1 MKIKTL
7 GYMIKQGMIGLWRN
21 RGMSV
26 ASISSVT
33 SALLILGIIITL
45 VLNMNNI
52 ALLGQSQFDN
62 IQVYLE
68 DELTENEIEEVG
80 TEIEK
85 VSGVSHIEFES
96 REDALQTMKENWG
109 DQGYLLDTLEN
120 NPLPNSY
127 IVYFEDI
134 QMSLGAVEIIEEISG
149 VDEVKYYQEIIDN
162 LVSIADFIQLI
173 GFFLILILGFIA
185 IFIISNT
192 IKLTLNARRQ
202 EINIMKYVGAT
213 NWFIRWPFILEGV
226 FLGLI
231 GSLIALVVVYFG
243 YDYAYN
249 FIYSRFYTLFAEYIL
264 SVDVMIDEIRWI
276 FVTLGIGVGVLGSLM
291 SIRKHLRV

>member
-1 MKIKTL
+1 
-7 GYMIKQGMIGLWRN
+7 MIKQGMIGLWRN

-249 FIYSRFYTLFAEYIL
+249 FIYARFYTLFAEYIL